1 LLRGPPYGDA
11 LGRRQ
16 STWNLVRIGGPA
28 VPTRIFCGHPSHR
41 LELPCPMGSRG
52 ILLPLMG
59 PGPAEHH
66 VTARA
71 TPNKISWRRTAK
83 ESALLVRSNLPSQRP
98 SSNDGGG
105 TLLGSSIH
113 SSFDFFVYSLQSATR
128 SRFNFLSIPYRW
140 RGRRQVETTTTTRH
154 RACLHYCSLPLW
166 RCLFGIGIRKRNS
179 CRTSA
184 NPASACPLL
193 YIHE

>member
-1 LLRGPPYGDA
+1 MAVRPSPLGFSAAIHRIALNFLARCPDGFTQHAAATDA
-11 LGRRQ
+11 
-16 STWNLVRIGGPA
+16 
-28 VPTRIFCGHPSHR
+28 
-41 LELPCPMGSRG
+41 MD
-52 ILLPLMG
+52 
-59 PGPAEHH
+59 HH

-83 ESALLVRSNLPSQRP
+83 ESALLVRSNLSSQRP

-140 RGRRQVETTTTTRH
+140 RAGGDDDDDE
-154 RACLHYCSLPLW
+154 ASCLP
-166 RCLFGIGIRKRNS
+166 
-179 CRTSA
+179 
-184 NPASACPLL
+184 PLL
-193 YIHE
+193 FATAVALSLWNRNKEKEQLSHERESCVCVPIALHP